1 MYRESKEFGVTRKLR
16 NLRGFGVTSSLPK
29 QTSVSKKLGDLSG
42 FGATTSLSK
51 EEVYILKVEEFEGIL
66 CNDLGTPV
74 KFTTEVF
81 DVPYKSIHT
90 ICISSTTITTKQ
102 PTTNI

>member
-1 MYRESKEFGVTRKLR
+1 MDTQVEKCIEKVEEFE
-16 NLRGFGVTSSLPK
+16 GFGVRSSLPK
-29 QTSVSKKLGDLSG
+29 QTSVSKKWGNLSG

-74 KFTTEVF
+74 KFTKEVS
-81 DVPYKSIHT
+81 DVLYKSIHAT
-90 ICISSTTITTKQ
+90 STSSTTITTKQ